1 MSDLQKYCNWNIL
14 EKRICKTQNFESK
27 FYKREFINIMKNSK
41 QVTVFFVEGD
51 ELVDRI
57 TLHLGKEIQICAKF
71 RFVIL
76 SLGFEI

>member
-1 MSDLQKYCNWNIL
+1 
-14 EKRICKTQNFESK
+14 
-27 FYKREFINIMKNSK
+27 MKHSK

-57 TLHLGKEIQICAKF
+57 TLGKEIQICAKF